1 VAVIKMTVPRL
12 LTAMITP
19 YDEELQVNYAKAAEL
34 AEYLANNGT
43 EGIVVSG
50 TTGEAP
56 ALSDEEKLH
65 LFAAVKGKM
74 QERIPVWAGTGSN
87 DTRHTVELS
96 REAEKIGV
104 DGIMLVCPYYNKP
117 SQEGLYQHFKQV
129 AEAVALPVLLYN
141 IPGRT
146 GINLLPET
154 VARLA
159 EIENIAA
166 VKEASGNLDQ
176 VSALINI
183 LPDDMLIYSGDDSL
197 TLPMMALGAQGIVSI
212 ASHLIGNQMREM
224 IAAFL
229 NGDVKRA
236 ANLHK
241 QLFPIFKGLF
251 ITSNPVPLKE
261 ALNQLG
267 MNVGGLRLPLADANA
282 NEKKFIRELLLGA
295 KLLPEA

>member
-1 VAVIKMTVPRL
+1 MTVPRL

-19 YDEELQVNYAKAAEL
+19 YDGDLQVDYAKAAEL
-34 AEYLANNGT
+34 AEYLVNNGT
-43 EGIVVSG
+43 QGIVVSG

-56 ALSDEEKLH
+56 ALSDEEKLR

-74 QERIPVWAGTGSN
+74 GKRVPVWAGTGSN

-96 REAEKIGV
+96 REAERTGV

-117 SQEGLYQHFKQV
+117 SQEGLYRHFRQI
-129 AEAVALPVLLYN
+129 AEAVALPILLYN

-154 VARLA
+154 VVRLA
-159 EIENIAA
+159 EIDNIAA
-166 VKEASGNLDQ
+166 IKEASGNLDQ
-176 VSALINI
+176 VSALINM
-183 LPDDMLIYSGDDSL
+183 LPDDMLVYSGDDSL

-212 ASHLIGNQMREM
+212 ASHLIGKQMREM
-224 IAAFL
+224 IDAFL

-236 ANLHK
+236 ADLHK
-241 QLFPIFKGLF
+241 QFFPIFKGLF

-267 MNVGGLRLPLADANA
+267 LNVGGLRLPLADADA
-282 NEKKFIRELLLGA
+282 SEKKIIRELLLAA

>member
-1 VAVIKMTVPRL
+1 VIKMTVPRL

-176 VSALINI
+176 VSALINM

>member
-1 VAVIKMTVPRL
+1 MTVPRL